1 MLPQCSHIT
10 RKRGVFYFRRRLPK
24 PLSGEI
30 TLSLRTRVF
39 REAEWL
45 THTLDAAFAR
55 VLQRMTDDKN
65 PAEISRIVQEYLRSH
80 LENDLEQRA
89 YAAHRPVYAGY
100 VDAGEDSVTADL
112 EWIDCELD
120 AAKTELA
127 ERLYEHQRPLIDAL
141 MGEHT

>member
-39 REAEWL
+39 REAAWL

-55 VLQRMTDDKN
+55 VLRRMTDDKN
-65 PAEISRIVQEYLRSH
+65 PAEISRIVQQYLRDH
-80 LENDLEQRA
+80 LEHDFESRTA
-89 YAAHRPVYAGY
+89 AAHQ
-100 VDAGEDSVTADL
+100 
-112 EWIDCELD
+112 
-120 AAKTELA
+120 
-127 ERLYEHQRPLIDAL
+127 RLRRLR
-141 MGEHT
+141 